1 MEENKQ
7 LRKEGPISCQMFLL
21 IMGLVLMVAS
31 IVILATTGT
40 RTDWLFIISAIL
52 ISVAQI

>member
-1 MEENKQ
+1 MEEKKKSNN
-7 LRKEGPISCQMFLL
+7 EGPISCQMFLL
-21 IMGLVLMVAS
+21 TIGLVLMVTS

-52 ISVAQI
+52 ITVAQI